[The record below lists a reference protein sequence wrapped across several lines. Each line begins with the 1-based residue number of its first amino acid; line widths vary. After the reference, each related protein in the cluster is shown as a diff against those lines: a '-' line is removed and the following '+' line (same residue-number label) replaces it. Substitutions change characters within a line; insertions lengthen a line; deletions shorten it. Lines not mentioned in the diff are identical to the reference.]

1 MSKEVFLFGAIAILA
16 IFVMLNFE
24 SITGGVGIQ
33 CPAGFYYSNNYCI
46 ENECKK
52 VKCMK
57 ENSFI
62 KRPDCTCV
70 RYLDKIGC
78 GIKGSEKT
86 LVKNKLCTR
95 QGQLN
100 KVCGS
105 YDSVKEHCV
114 ENPLLV

>member
-1 MSKEVFLFGAIAILA
+1 MKKELYLFGAIAVLA
-16 IFVMLNFE
+16 IFVMLKFE
-24 SITGGVGIQ
+24 SITGGVAIQ

-78 GIKGSEKT
+78 GIRGSEKT
-86 LVKNKLCTR
+86 MVKTPLCTR
-95 QGQLN
+95 QGQLK

-105 YDSVKEHCV
+105 YDSVKGNCV
-114 ENPLLV
+114 VKKLI